1 MPAFDTLL
9 GPVIAGEGV
18 ECCNWVVPY
27 RTPEALFLETDG
39 CENYSAQGV
48 TSGCLAQC
56 LDHPLGVQKVGKRFF
71 VGSHQFVGIFI
82 ATIVELISYHL
93 VAIDETEIFKVQPFI
108 HRLSI
113 KA

>member
-1 MPAFDTLL
+1 M
-9 GPVIAGEGV
+9 
-18 ECCNWVVPY
+18 
-27 RTPEALFLETDG
+27 
-39 CENYSAQGV
+39 
-48 TSGCLAQC
+48 
-56 LDHPLGVQKVGKRFF
+56 
-71 VGSHQFVGIFI
+71 GIFI